1 MKSNL
6 IEIIRVIWQL
16 FLVFDVVL
24 IINKDDN
31 INRNKSRI

>member
-16 FLVFDVVL
+16 FLIFDVVL
-24 IINKDDN
+24 IKDNN